1 MFIGVLLL
9 AALVFYMIYIA
20 IRIVFEGIRQASPG
34 CLVVIAIISIVILV
48 SMASIKSQ
56 VFIEIGK
63 IGELNKSIFG
73 NFGFLIAITQKI
85 LPIR

>member
-1 MFIGVLLL
+1 
-9 AALVFYMIYIA
+9 
-20 IRIVFEGIRQASPG
+20 
-34 CLVVIAIISIVILV
+34 
-48 SMASIKSQ
+48 MASIKSQ